1 MAGKKD
7 KKGKGKAKKK
17 SPDDAPSV
25 NEILLRKTLKFEIEI
40 FY

>member
-7 KKGKGKAKKK
+7 KKGKAKKK

-25 NEILLRKTLKFEIEI
+25 NEILLRKLLK
-40 FY
+40 